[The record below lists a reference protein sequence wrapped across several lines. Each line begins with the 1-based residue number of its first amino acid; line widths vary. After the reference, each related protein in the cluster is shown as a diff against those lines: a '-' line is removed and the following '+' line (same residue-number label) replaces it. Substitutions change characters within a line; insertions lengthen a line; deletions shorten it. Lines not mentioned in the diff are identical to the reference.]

1 MLFPSHRLSIWIHCY
16 PGRIKRLR
24 RSSLFCPRSPIRR
37 IYISPNFISLTR
49 IPHNHSKF
57 VLFWDII
64 QYNTHVLYC
73 ASLQRMYPRT
83 TLLHSRRHALSASPL
98 RRFPNEVLGAAF
110 SFLHRRDLTSVVRV
124 CRCFHVEGQIFLYQS
139 VELSN
144 ESPNVQETIALLRTL
159 PVGAYVREVALI
171 TTGSHTP
178 PAWFSPNIVQN
189 WVNLRRLELSGIPF
203 TSQDIH
209 IFRAALQEH
218 CRGLQSLV
226 YRHDPWL
233 DFPGD
238 GSGLFGERRGSR
250 GHSPG

>member
-1 MLFPSHRLSIWIHCY
+1 ML
-16 PGRIKRLR
+16 
-24 RSSLFCPRSPIRR
+24 
-37 IYISPNFISLTR
+37 
-49 IPHNHSKF
+49 
-57 VLFWDII
+57 
-64 QYNTHVLYC
+64 C

-124 CRCFHVEGQIFLYQS
+124 CRCFHVEGQIYLYRF

-144 ESPNVQETIALLRTL
+144 ESPNVQETIALLTTL

-178 PAWFSPNIVQN
+178 THPAWFSPNIVQN

-203 TSQDIH
+203 ASQDIDV
-209 IFRAALQEH
+209 FRATLQER
-218 CRGLQSLV
+218 CRGLQDLV
-226 YRHDPWL
+226 YRHDACL

-238 GSGLFGERRGSR
+238 GSGLLGERTGGR
-250 GHSPG
+250 GHSLG